1 MGKRIEWVDMA
12 KAIGMIAVVTGHA
25 IHPLVDQH
33 PMMSTAFSAIYWWHM
48 PLFFIISGFFLKPM
62 TRDWTGTWA
71 FIKRRIFPNVR
82 TYLLAGGVLIIIS
95 HFLKTQTWQYT
106 LMYFVRLLYGGQTLN
121 HELSIFWYMTVY
133 ILTLIVVVAIITWV
147 DSIPAQFFIVFMMY
161 LAGMSYVHMGFFQF
175 KYVPWD
181 ADIVLI
187 SSLYMLCGYYGFH
200 YYTRLPHKP
209 IVGLAILFVYAV
221 LIVRKY
227 QGVLRFSF
235 YLKAHNIANS
245 FLGAFIPLTLCL
257 GVFILSDYMTQWGWF
272 KWLLPLG
279 WYSGMIMY
287 SHKMIF
293 DVVAKFSILDHW
305 GIQIIAGLIAP
316 ILIAL
321 VWRYFKRWFNTHRTP
336 STT

>member
-12 KAIGMIAVVTGHA
+12 KAIGMIAVVSGHA

-48 PLFFIISGFFLKPM
+48 PLFFIISGFFLKPVEQGWIGVK
-62 TRDWTGTWA
+62 T
-71 FIKRRIFPNVR
+71 FLKRRIIPNVR
-82 TYLLAGGVLIIIS
+82 TYLLAGGTLIIIS
-95 HFLKTQTWQYT
+95 HFLLSQTWKYT
-106 LMYFVRLLYGGQTLN
+106 LFYFVRLVYGGATLN

-133 ILTLIVVVAIITWV
+133 ILTLIVVITIITWV
-147 DSIPAQFFIVFMMY
+147 ESIPAQFFITLMMY
-161 LAGMSYVHMGFFQF
+161 MSGMTYVHMNFFQF

-187 SSLYMLCGYYGFH
+187 ASLYMLCGYYGFR

-209 IVGLAILFVYAV
+209 LIGLAILFVYAF

-235 YLKAHNIANS
+235 YLKSHTIANS

-257 GVFILSDYMTQWGWF
+257 GVFILSDYMTQWGLF
-272 KWLLPLG
+272 KFLLPIG

-293 DVVAKFSILDHW
+293 DVVAKFGMLDHW
-305 GIQIIAGLIAP
+305 WIQIIAGLIAP
-316 ILIAL
+316 ILIAIA
-321 VWRYFKRWFNTHRTP
+321 WRYFKRWYGDHRVVSAT
-336 STT
+336 